1 MIHTAPNVQQ
11 REQLIMVH
19 IGVTCKSLEFMLF
32 MLSLSNE
39 ELINLYN
46 SALSKH
52 SDSPNFIHIIQVTL
66 IFFFYLN
73 LKHSIDLLFNL
84 ICNFNI
90 VFKMLINL

>member
-1 MIHTAPNVQQ
+1 
-11 REQLIMVH
+11 
-19 IGVTCKSLEFMLF
+19 MLD

-46 SALSKH
+46 SAMSKH

-73 LKHSIDLLFNL
+73 LKLSIDLLFNIQL
-84 ICNFNI
+84 IRNFNI
-90 VFKMLINL
+90 IFKMRINL